1 MHHKR
6 AKKKRNVPARFK
18 QYVHICLSTK
28 DSQPYDW
35 NPEKERGF
43 SKEAQISSLF
53 CPLFFSL
60 QITTKRTDKWRN
72 YKNDQVER
80 NTKQEVK
87 ASKPVSQPAYIHAY
101 RLFQMH
107 HRIFF
112 FFFFQMD
119 HLIYTDIHSVCA
131 LSCVFLLL
139 LLLNSKQK
147 SLVHCRCYTHKNI
160 HIDFFYSVCFSFRNF
175 CILFFVLYERE
186 RGNDDEARGKK
197 CCHAY
202 NFIFINNSVEKC
214 MKIIVVAIAYRSL
227 KYSRKCNVTE
237 STIPST
243 LSTHFVCLCCCF
255 IR

>member
-1 MHHKR
+1 MGIFKMFR
-6 AKKKRNVPARFK
+6 MQFWVEAIYSVCIIKEQKKKRNVPARFK

-112 FFFFQMD
+112 FLFFSNGSLDLYRYSFCMCSFLRIFTAAVVEQQTKIISALSMLYAQKHTHRFLLLCVFFFQEFL
-119 HLIYTDIHSVCA
+119 HPLLCSIRKRERKWWRSERQKV
-131 LSCVFLLL
+131 LSC
-139 LLLNSKQK
+139 
-147 SLVHCRCYTHKNI
+147 I
-160 HIDFFYSVCFSFRNF
+160 
-175 CILFFVLYERE
+175 
-186 RGNDDEARGKK
+186 
-197 CCHAY
+197 
-202 NFIFINNSVEKC
+202 
-214 MKIIVVAIAYRSL
+214 
-227 KYSRKCNVTE
+227 
-237 STIPST
+237 
-243 LSTHFVCLCCCF
+243 
-255 IR
+255 